1 MTTQQLLFLLVVF
14 VVVAGVVLAGVAI
27 FAPAALRDRLR
38 AFRTTPE
45 QPDAGESGQ
54 WIERVAR
61 AAQPLTKLSLPEEG
75 WERSPLRTKFINAG
89 WRHAS
94 GPTLYFA
101 AKTVLSL
108 GIPALLAILMATAQG
123 GVLRN
128 GFLAVLFTGAAA
140 GYYFPNLVL
149 SRTANRRRREIFEN
163 IPDALDLLTVCVEAG
178 LSMERGLAKVAAE
191 VHVKSV
197 VLAQELQLVL
207 MEMRAGFSKEKA
219 LRNFALRT
227 GVEDVDTLVAMLIQ
241 SERFGTSMGDSLRVH
256 SENLRQKRSLMA
268 EESAAKVALKLL
280 FPLIFCIFPT
290 LLVVLMGPAAIHLSQ
305 EVLPMMNGQR

>member
-14 VVVAGVVLAGVAI
+14 VVVAGIVLAGVAI

-38 AFRTTPE
+38 AFRATPA
-45 QPDAGESGQ
+45 QPEAGEGGQ

-94 GPTLYFA
+94 APTLYFA

-108 GIPALLAILMATAQG
+108 GVPALLAILMATAQG

-128 GFLAVLFTGAAA
+128 GFLAVLFSGAAA
-140 GYYFPNLVL
+140 GYYLPNILL

-178 LSMERGLAKVAAE
+178 LSMERGLTKVAAE

-207 MEMRAGFSKEKA
+207 MEMRAGFTKEKA
-219 LRNFALRT
+219 LRNFALRS

-241 SERFGTSMGDSLRVH
+241 SERFGTSMGASLRVH
-256 SENLRQKRSLMA
+256 SDNLRTKRRMMA
-268 EESAAKVALKLL
+268 EETAAKIALKLM

-290 LLVVLMGPAAIHLSQ
+290 LLMVLIGPAAIQIMRTLMPAMAGAH
-305 EVLPMMNGQR
+305 

>member
-1 MTTQQLLFLLVVF
+1 MTTQQLLFLLIVF
-14 VVVAGVVLAGVAI
+14 AVVVGIALAGVAL

-38 AFRTTPE
+38 AFRSTPA
-45 QPDAGESGQ
+45 QPEVDEGGQ

-89 WRHAS
+89 WRNAS
-94 GPTLYFA
+94 APTLYFA

-128 GFLAVLFTGAAA
+128 GFLAVLFSGAAA
-140 GYYFPNLVL
+140 GYYLPNIVL
-149 SRTANRRRREIFEN
+149 SRTARRRRREIFEN

-178 LSMERGLAKVAAE
+178 LSMERGLTKVAAE

-227 GVEDVDTLVAMLIQ
+227 GVENVDTLVAMLIQ

-256 SENLRQKRSLMA
+256 AENLRQKRSLVA
-268 EESAAKVALKLL
+268 EEAAAKVALKLM

-290 LLVVLMGPAAIHLSQ
+290 LLVVLMGPAAIHMSH
-305 EVLPMMNGQR
+305 EVLPMMSGQR